1 MAIVTFTNS
10 TINTCKL
17 PFAIYD
23 GSTTW
28 YAFPKAITEASLED
42 YKMWSEG
49 SGRSMTGESKGT
61 MVGIFP
67 KLQVK
72 IGRQNASDR
81 AVLCKLLNKS
91 AVTVRAY
98 SVDRQRFEQAS
109 FYFGDVTNKIKH
121 WDKYGTLGTRQSNG
135 NQSYTCNTTFDGI
148 SFSIIS
154 NKRRSNT

>member
-1 MAIVTFTNS
+1 MAIATFTNT
-10 TINTCKL
+10 TINTCTL

-23 GSTTW
+23 GSSTW
-28 YAFPKAITEASLED
+28 YAFPSSIVEASLED
-42 YKMWSEG
+42 YKLWSDG

-67 KLQVK
+67 KLQAK
-72 IGRQNASDR
+72 IGKQNADDR
-81 AVLCKLLNKS
+81 ATLCALLNKS

-98 SVDRQRFEQAS
+98 SVDRKRFENAS
-109 FYFGDVTNKIKH
+109 FYFGDVVNKIKR
-121 WDKYGTLGTRQSNG
+121 WDSGGSFENG
-135 NQSYTCNTTFDGI
+135 IYISDTTFEPI